1 MVYDIPNQLNIM
13 RRNMSSAETIIGRID
28 IGASGRT
35 AAAATTTATS
45 TTATTVAM
53 MNDYTSEVKPRTI
66 EVTPEALIGMV
77 QIVDKNSATMFNL
90 IEKLTDLSL
99 ATQKE
104 TVIMKEQFR
113 KSEKKRSLL
122 QK

>member
-1 MVYDIPNQLNIM
+1 MIWKVIVKGYKAIKRLKCL
-13 RRNMSSAETIIGRID
+13 SSRI
-28 IGASGRT
+28 
-35 AAAATTTATS
+35 
-45 TTATTVAM
+45 
-53 MNDYTSEVKPRTI
+53 SEVKPRTI

-122 QK
+122 QKELDFTREQLSLVSNNWRSTD

>member
-1 MVYDIPNQLNIM
+1 
-13 RRNMSSAETIIGRID
+13 
-28 IGASGRT
+28 
-35 AAAATTTATS
+35 
-45 TTATTVAM
+45 
-53 MNDYTSEVKPRTI
+53 
-66 EVTPEALIGMV
+66 MV

-122 QK
+122 QKELDFWSVQQMEKYRLRITTD